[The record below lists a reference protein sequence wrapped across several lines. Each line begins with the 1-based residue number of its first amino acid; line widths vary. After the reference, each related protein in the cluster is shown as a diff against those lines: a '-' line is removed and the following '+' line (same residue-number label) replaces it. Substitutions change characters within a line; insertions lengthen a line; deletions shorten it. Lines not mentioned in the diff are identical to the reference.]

1 MASMWMETRFLI
13 RRDAELCGIS
23 RYTSAEYTED
33 EMTIYY
39 TFERDYADPTSEDIR
54 SNKKAVLKPTE
65 NGLFRIVSIEEVDQ
79 SSQTAEADVE
89 AGQNRTAES
98 AQSAGSVKDA
108 YTSVLKSIS
117 AHEPGFEFSI
127 AGDSAESYEY
137 FLQDMDGDGTEELI
151 VGARVADGPFYVYDC
166 RVFTLSQNG
175 GTTLQPVGDDFSA
188 MSLYIPSDGNGLFT
202 YEFSRG
208 TGEVYISRITISNG
222 SLKVAAQNPGSRW
235 EIPQTSSLKLRMHNL
250 RGKTSRI
257 CQDWTVCHR
266 NIELQKLNQ
275 FLPATGSQVCVR
287 PGFLRDTPGG

>member
-1 MASMWMETRFLI
+1 
-13 RRDAELCGIS
+13 
-23 RYTSAEYTED
+23 
-33 EMTIYY
+33 MTIYY

-54 SNKKAVLKPTE
+54 SNKKSCCLQPTE

-151 VGARVADGPFYVYDC
+151 VGASVADGPFYVYDC

-175 GTTLQPVGDDFSA
+175 GTTLQPVGDDFFGNV
-188 MSLYIPSDGNGLFT
+188 SLYSIRWKWPF
-202 YEFSRG
+202 
-208 TGEVYISRITISNG
+208 YI
-222 SLKVAAQNPGSRW
+222 
-235 EIPQTSSLKLRMHNL
+235 
-250 RGKTSRI
+250 
-257 CQDWTVCHR
+257 
-266 NIELQKLNQ
+266 
-275 FLPATGSQVCVR
+275 
-287 PGFLRDTPGG
+287 